1 MSSMDQRGD
10 PHAVLGVAPGAEPHV
25 VDQALEI
32 KLLGIPNT
40 RCPAANLYYGG
51 ATREEESCCYP
62 VDDMVEFE
70 KLKSASYVL
79 TSHMKRAY
87 DEALQE
93 DPHPLGQ
100 LRTTQRAMYSMR
112 QDVRAVPGRLAELR
126 EALLRVKTA
135 AEADGLRDEMRYL
148 LRQMVGAF
156 DSAQACPE
164 EISRLRG
171 QHVQK
176 RTKRRFRKWFSDNQ
190 QKHPYI

>member
-1 MSSMDQRGD
+1 MSS
-10 PHAVLGVAPGAEPHV
+10 VAPAHS
-25 VDQALEI
+25 QSLEI
-32 KLLGIPNT
+32 KLLGLSNT
-40 RCPAANLYYGG
+40 QCPAAYLYYGG
-51 ATREEESCCYP
+51 AAREEESCCYP

-79 TSHMKRAY
+79 KSHMKRSY

-112 QDVRAVPGRLAELR
+112 QDVREVPGRLAELR
-126 EALLRVKTA
+126 QALLRVKTA

-148 LRQMVGAF
+148 LLQMVREF
-156 DSAQACPE
+156 DSAQACSE
-164 EISRLRG
+164 EISRLRS

-176 RTKRRFRKWFSDNQ
+176 RTKRRFRKWFSENQ